1 MHPDISQTAE
11 LLNQEL
17 APILLRA
24 LERFRA
30 ILPAEIDIALE
41 LSDDHPRVRAHA
53 QRLEDVLFGA
63 CILAWQSMAGVPTQ
77 IVVEL
82 QDVLLD
88 DVVLDHAAE
97 KLQGGLPPRCYAWLV
112 ISNSSRTAIGPF
124 HSLMPAPLLIDDSP
138 SSARRLKLVEMRNI
152 IVQHHG
158 TITATPAPEQGTAFD
173 IYLPTV
179 LPLEI
184 SAVSGSGS
192 NVKHIFYVDDYEA
205 MRALISEMLPD
216 AGFRVTCYESGRN
229 ALSALQADPMIC
241 DAVVSDYRLLDYSGI
256 ELLKQI
262 KLVRPGL
269 PVIILPGYIDE
280 ALTAKARDEGA
291 ARVMSKASDLGE
303 LCMALREI
311 LGNAPNPALTTYT
324 DWAKL

>member
-30 ILPAEIDIALE
+30 ILPAEVDIALE
-41 LSDDHPRVRAHA
+41 LSDDHSRVRAHA
-53 QRLEDVLFGA
+53 QRLEDVMFGA

-97 KLQGGLPPRCYAWLV
+97 KLQGGLPPRRYAWLV

-124 HSLMPAPLLIDDSP
+124 HSLMPAPLLIDDRP
-138 SSARRLKLVEMRNI
+138 SSARRLKLVEMRNV
-152 IVQHHG
+152 IVQHKG

-179 LPLEI
+179 LPLDI
-184 SAVSGSGS
+184 PAVSGSGS

-216 AGFRVTCYESGRN
+216 AGFRVTCYESGKT
-229 ALSALQADPMIC
+229 ALSDLQADPMRC

-269 PVIILPGYIDE
+269 PVIILSGYIDE
-280 ALTAKARDEGA
+280 ALKVKAHDEGA
-291 ARVMSKASDLGE
+291 ALVMSKARDLGE
-303 LCMALREI
+303 LCIALREV

-324 DWAKL
+324 DWARL

>member
-1 MHPDISQTAE
+1 MHSDFSPIQE

-24 LERFRA
+24 LQRFRA
-30 ILPAEIDIALE
+30 VLPAELGVALD
-41 LSDDHPRVRAHA
+41 LSDDHPRVRADA

-82 QDVLLD
+82 HDVLLD
-88 DVVLDHAAE
+88 DVVLDPAAE
-97 KLQGGLPPRCYAWLV
+97 KLQGGLPPRRYAWLV

-124 HSLMPAPLLIDDSP
+124 HSLMPAPLLIDDRP
-138 SSARRLKLVEMRNI
+138 SSARRLKLVEMRDI

-158 TITATPAPEQGTAFD
+158 TITATPVPEQGTAFD
-173 IYLPTV
+173 IYLPTA

-184 SAVSGSGS
+184 PAVSGSGS

-216 AGFRVTCYESGRN
+216 AGFRVTCYESGKT
-229 ALSALQADPMIC
+229 ALSDLQADPMLC

-256 ELLKQI
+256 ELLRQI
-262 KLVRPGL
+262 KLVRPSL
-269 PVIILPGYIDE
+269 PVIILSGYIDE
-280 ALTAKARDEGA
+280 ALTVKARDEGA
-291 ARVMSKASDLGE
+291 ALVMSKANDLGE
-303 LCMALREI
+303 LCLALREI

-324 DWAKL
+324 DWARL

>member
-1 MHPDISQTAE
+1 MHPDFSQAE
-11 LLNQEL
+11 EFLNQEL
-17 APILLRA
+17 TPILLRA
-24 LERFRA
+24 LQRFRA
-30 ILPAEIDIALE
+30 VLPAAIDVALD
-41 LSDDHPRVRAHA
+41 LSNDPPRVRAQA
-53 QRLEDVLFGA
+53 RRLEDVLFGA
-63 CILAWQSMAGVPTQ
+63 CMLAWQSMAGVPAQ

-82 QDVLLD
+82 RDVLLD
-88 DVVLDHAAE
+88 DVVLDQAAE
-97 KLQGGLPPRCYAWLV
+97 KLQGGLPPRRYAWLV

-124 HSLMPAPLLIDDSP
+124 HSLMPAPLLIDDRP

-158 TITATPAPEQGTAFD
+158 TITATPAPEHGTAFD

-184 SAVSGSGS
+184 PAVSESGS

-216 AGFRVTCYESGRN
+216 AGFRVTCHESGRS

-262 KLVRPGL
+262 KLLRPGL
-269 PVIILPGYIDE
+269 PVIILSGYIDE

-303 LCMALREI
+303 LCIALREV

>member
-30 ILPAEIDIALE
+30 ILPAEVDIALE

-53 QRLEDVLFGA
+53 QRLEDVLFSG

-97 KLQGGLPPRCYAWLV
+97 KLQGGLPPRRYAWLV

-124 HSLMPAPLLIDDSP
+124 HSLMPAPLLIDDRP
-138 SSARRLKLVEMRNI
+138 SSARRLKLMEMRNV
-152 IVQHHG
+152 IVQHKG
-158 TITATPAPEQGTAFD
+158 TITATPVPEQGTAFD

-179 LPLEI
+179 LPLDI
-184 SAVSGSGS
+184 PAVSGSGS

-216 AGFRVTCYESGRN
+216 AGFRVTCYESGKT
-229 ALSALQADPMIC
+229 ALSDLQADPMRC

-269 PVIILPGYIDE
+269 PVIILSGYIDE
-280 ALTAKARDEGA
+280 ALKVKAHDEGA
-291 ARVMSKASDLGE
+291 ALVMSKARDLGE
-303 LCMALREI
+303 LCIALREV

-324 DWAKL
+324 DWARL